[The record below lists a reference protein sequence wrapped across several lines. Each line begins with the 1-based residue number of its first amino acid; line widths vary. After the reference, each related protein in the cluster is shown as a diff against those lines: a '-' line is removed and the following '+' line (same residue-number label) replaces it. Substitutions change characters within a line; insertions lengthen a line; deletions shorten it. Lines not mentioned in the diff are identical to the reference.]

1 MNEATA
7 KLKTPTFG
15 HDCKWLAAIVLAVLL
30 ISQAAGCAGT
40 ADSGGNDNA
49 TRLAVNHPTGVDVVH
64 DVPVPRDKVLDLEVD
79 FAMRNQA
86 EFDQFMHEIDDKKSP
101 EYHHWLTPQET
112 HARFGETAGQFHAV
126 EQWLKSEG
134 FTITE
139 ESYDTNADYIKFSG
153 TAEQIERVFKLRL
166 VEPMYDRYTN
176 SKDPA
181 IPPQF
186 VGVISTVGGLYGLL
200 H

>member
-1 MNEATA
+1 M
-7 KLKTPTFG
+7 KTPREG
-15 HDCKWLAAIVLAVLL
+15 KRANWLAAAGLAVVL
-30 ISQAAGCAGT
+30 IFHAAGCAAP
-40 ADSGGNDNA
+40 ADSGSDNA
-49 TRLAVNHPTGVDVVH
+49 ARLVVNNPTGVDVVH
-64 DVPVPRDKVLDLEVD
+64 DVPVPRDKVLHLEVD

-86 EFDQFMHEIDDKKSP
+86 EFDQFMHAIDDKKSP

-112 HARFGETAGQFHAV
+112 HARFGETSDQFQAV
-126 EQWLKSEG
+126 KQWLISQG

-153 TAEQIERVFKLRL
+153 TAAQIENVFKLRL

-176 SKDPA
+176 SKNPA

-200 H
+200 Q

>member
-1 MNEATA
+1 MA
-7 KLKTPTFG
+7 G
-15 HDCKWLAAIVLAVLL
+15 GL
-30 ISQAAGCAGT
+30 ILQTAGCAGN
-40 ADSGGNDNA
+40 ADSDASADNLA
-49 TRLAVNHPTGVDVVH
+49 RLAVNHPTNVDVVH
-64 DVPVPRDKVLDLEVD
+64 DVPVPRDKVLGLEVD

-86 EFDQFMHEIDDKKSP
+86 EFDRFMREIDDKKSP

-112 HARFGETAGQFHAV
+112 HARFGETADQFHAV

-134 FTITE
+134 FTITA
-139 ESYDTNADYIKFSG
+139 ESYDTNADYIKFNG

-166 VEPMYDRYTN
+166 VEPIYDRYTN

-200 H
+200 P

>member
-1 MNEATA
+1 MSNATPRPGTTA
-7 KLKTPTFG
+7 TGTRG
-15 HDCKWLAAIVLAVLL
+15 GRLATYLLTLGLALG
-30 ISQAAGCAGT
+30 AAGCAGP
-40 ADSGGNDNA
+40 AASGPDNA
-49 TRLAVNHPTGVDVVH
+49 SRIVVNNPTNVDVVH
-64 DVPVPRDKVLDLEVD
+64 DVPVPGDKVLNLEVD

-86 EFDQFMHEIDDKKSP
+86 AFDQFMHEIDDKKSP
-101 EYHHWLTPQET
+101 EYHHWLTPHET
-112 HARFGETAGQFHAV
+112 HARFGESADQFHAV

-153 TAEQIERVFKLRL
+153 TAEQIERVFQLRL
-166 VEPMYDRYTN
+166 VEPQYDRYIN
-176 SKDPA
+176 SKNPA

-200 H
+200 P